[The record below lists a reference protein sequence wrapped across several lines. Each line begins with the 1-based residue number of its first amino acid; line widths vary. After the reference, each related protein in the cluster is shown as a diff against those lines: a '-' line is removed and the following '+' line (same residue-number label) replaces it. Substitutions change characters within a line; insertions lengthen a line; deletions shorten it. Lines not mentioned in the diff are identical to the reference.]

1 MLNSIFFL
9 LERLFKKCS
18 LWNFLL
24 FLTLLLFPPLL
35 SVSHSVKA
43 NEVLKEIKK
52 KIEIITTITK
62 RERKE
67 SQKHNIEKM
76 HI

>member
-1 MLNSIFFL
+1 M
-9 LERLFKKCS
+9 
-18 LWNFLL
+18 
-24 FLTLLLFPPLL
+24 L
-35 SVSHSVKA
+35 SVEFSPLSHSSFISFSPQYHSVKA
-43 NEVLKEIKK
+43 NEVLKEIFL